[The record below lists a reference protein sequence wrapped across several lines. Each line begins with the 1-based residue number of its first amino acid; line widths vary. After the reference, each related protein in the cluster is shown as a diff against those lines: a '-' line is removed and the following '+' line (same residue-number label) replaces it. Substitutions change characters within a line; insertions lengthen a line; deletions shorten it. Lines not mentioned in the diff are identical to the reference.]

1 MWVLEKD
8 GVTSPSKYN
17 TKDGIT
23 KRLKEYKPPWE
34 PNFEMYINDNREQV
48 KFKANKIRIN
58 KYEPVYTNEKNNIE
72 CDISGLD
79 QIQVKSMLTL

>member
-23 KRLKEYKPPWE
+23 KRLKECKLPQE
-34 PNFEMYINDNREQV
+34 FNFEIYIDDNREQV
-48 KFKANKIRIN
+48 KFK
-58 KYEPVYTNEKNNIE
+58 
-72 CDISGLD
+72 
-79 QIQVKSMLTL
+79 